1 MQGKEESH
9 RRRSWLLVQK
19 DDQKGRDN
27 NGLMEMWRHLS
38 MWRPQPKPPDAGS
51 QPLTAI
57 IVVTAEELIS
67 GESTSFMSILVE
79 NDLEKVRVK
88 WGINDAIKENGSMDK
103 VGISINSMGQT
114 HTNFCRILKGVT
126 IWIGIELLDLVQFND
141 SNGVLKKGCI

>member
-103 VGISINSMGQT
+103 VGISINSMAGQLFPLSSVCVCCII
-114 HTNFCRILKGVT
+114 NKCQSPFP
-126 IWIGIELLDLVQFND
+126 LLLVRVM
-141 SNGVLKKGCI
+141 SLA